1 MLDLVE
7 AQIQARQVVELLQAL
22 DVRDEVIVEVE
33 FSETGGDIGREVD
46 S

>member
-7 AQIQARQVVELLQAL
+7 AQIQAGQVVELLQTL
-22 DVRDEVIVEVE
+22 DVGDEIIVEVE
-33 FSETGGDIGREVD
+33 FGETGGDIGREVD